1 MTNIKGYFEGG
12 TFFDGNPPELKS
24 GMFLK
29 GRRRNIQ
36 EFIWSYFP
44 QRLSVV
50 ECLGLNVGQRF
61 IYSVINILAALEEAL
76 DEPCSTPINY
86 SHGFSHAELV
96 NVDGKWRWHVI
107 QWKHD
112 GRWRNSMV
120 VSFPTDRDW
129 ALAMLR
135 LKGWE
140 GFSEVSQQASLAR
153 HSDDFD
159 NTFEY
164 HYKWKVTGSPTP
176 DTAPLFSCNNWWQ

>member
-1 MTNIKGYFEGG
+1 MENIKGYYEGG
-12 TFFDGNPPELKS
+12 TFIDGNPQELKS
-24 GMFLK
+24 GMVLK
-29 GRRRNIQ
+29 GRHRDIQ
-36 EFIWSYFP
+36 EFMWSKYP
-44 QRLSVV
+44 KRLAVA
-50 ECLGLNVGQRF
+50 ECLSGDIGRRF
-61 IYSVINILAALEEAL
+61 IYSVINSLAALEEAL
-76 DEPCSTPINY
+76 DEPCSTPIDY
-86 SHGFSHAELV
+86 SHGFSRAEVV
-96 NVDGKWRWHVI
+96 NVDGKWRWDVI

-140 GFSEVSQQASLAR
+140 GFSEVSQQASIAR

-164 HYKWKVTGSPTP
+164 RYKWKTAGKPTP
-176 DTAPLFSCNNWWQ
+176 DSAPLFSCQHWSP